1 MFPESFLGEAL
12 IRQLWHL
19 PVFNPGFGFSYS
31 DITRWN

>member
-19 PVFNPGFGFSYS
+19 PYLTPVSGFL
-31 DITRWN
+31 ILT